1 MTLSNGSF
9 MPQGQ
14 LFVISAPSGAGKT
27 SLVAATIAR
36 VSDVTVSVS
45 HTTRSPRPGEVD
57 GRDYHFVDQSEF
69 DALIASQ
76 ALFEY
81 AQVFG
86 NFYGTSKRAIESQL
100 ASGIDVILEID
111 WQGASQVRLMA
122 PDAVSIFILPPTR
135 DALRE
140 RLVGRQQD
148 DPTIID
154 ARMAEAD
161 ETIEQAPHFDYWVI
175 NDDFEIALGQL
186 KSIIISH
193 RQRRPQ
199 IQAKHP
205 DFLEKLLGYQ

>member
-1 MTLSNGSF
+1 

-36 VSDVTVSVS
+36 VSDLTVSVS

-76 ALFEY
+76 ALFEH

-86 NFYGTSKRAIESQL
+86 NFYGTSKEAIESQL

-111 WQGASQVRLMA
+111 WQGASQVRMMA
-122 PDAVSIFILPPTR
+122 PGAVSIFILPPTR

-140 RLVGRQQD
+140 RLIGRQQD
-148 DPTIID
+148 DSTIID

-175 NDDFEIALGQL
+175 NDDFEMALGQL

-205 DFLEKLLGYQ
+205 NFLEKLLGHQ

>member
-1 MTLSNGSF
+1 

-36 VSDVTVSVS
+36 VSDLTVSVS
-45 HTTRSPRPGEVD
+45 HTTRSPRLGEVD

-69 DALIASQ
+69 DLLIASQ
-76 ALFEY
+76 ALFEH

-86 NFYGTSKRAIESQL
+86 NLYGTSKQAVESQL

-111 WQGASQVRLMA
+111 WQGASQVRMTA

-135 DALRE
+135 DALRD
-140 RLVGRQQD
+140 RLIARQQD

-161 ETIEQAPHFDYWVI
+161 ETLEQAPHFDYWVI

-186 KSIIISH
+186 KAIITSH
-193 RQRRPQ
+193 HQRRHQ
-199 IQAKHP
+199 IQDKYP
-205 DFLEKLLGYQ
+205 NFLEKLLGRL

>member
-1 MTLSNGSF
+1 

-36 VSDVTVSVS
+36 VSDLTVSVS

-76 ALFEY
+76 ALFEH

-86 NFYGTSKRAIESQL
+86 NFYGTSKEAIESQL

-111 WQGASQVRLMA
+111 WQGASQVRMMA
-122 PDAVSIFILPPTR
+122 PDSVSIFILPPTR

-140 RLVGRQQD
+140 RLIERQQD
-148 DPTIID
+148 DSTIID

-175 NDDFEIALGQL
+175 NDDFEMALGQL

-205 DFLEKLLGYQ
+205 NFLEKLLGHQ